1 MLLLRGDYMSLLG
14 DKKYK
19 VSYRGGKQ
27 FYRNA
32 RDAYRAGE
40 RVEVWFDL
48 IATDTDYTFFAD
60 NTVINPR
67 YESGK
72 GYIISFVM
80 PPSIHIF
87 FPGIKPAFSEQKNK
101 NIMGNFNG
109 FP

>member
-1 MLLLRGDYMSLLG
+1 MSLLG

-27 FYRNA
+27 FFRNA

-40 RVEVWFDL
+40 LVEVWFDL
-48 IATDTDYTFFAD
+48 IATDTDYTFFVD

-80 PPSIHIF
+80 PDHDVF
-87 FPGIKPAFSEQKNK
+87 VDIKMKNTMEYRQSPAVTREYE
-101 NIMGNFNG
+101 GE
-109 FP
+109 